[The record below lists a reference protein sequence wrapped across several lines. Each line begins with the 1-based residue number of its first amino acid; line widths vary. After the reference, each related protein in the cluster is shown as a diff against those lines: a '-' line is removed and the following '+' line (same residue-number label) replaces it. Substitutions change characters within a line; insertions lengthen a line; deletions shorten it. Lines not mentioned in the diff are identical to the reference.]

1 MDLELIKTLAER
13 QRVPIKRLAD
23 TIGMSESNLHRCVRE
38 NKIQAQDL
46 EKIASELGVKVGV
59 FFGEEA
65 LVQHI
70 ESHDNGQSA
79 GRDIYN
85 GPQRAEVQRLKDKI
99 EHLEERLQDKQAT
112 IDEKDATIKEKERTI
127 QILLGN
133 LK

>member
-1 MDLELIKTLAER
+1 MDLQLIKTLAER
-13 QRVPIKRLAD
+13 QRVPIKKLAD
-23 TIGMSESNLHRCVRE
+23 TVGMSESNLHRCVRE

-46 EKIASELGVKVGV
+46 EKIATELGVKVGV
-59 FFGEEA
+59 FFGEESS
-65 LVQHI
+65 VHI
-70 ESHDNGQSA
+70 EVHDNGQGA
-79 GRDIYN
+79 GRDIFN
-85 GPQRAEVQRLKDKI
+85 GSQRAELQRLKDKI

>member
-1 MDLELIKTLAER
+1 MDLELIKTLAEHR
-13 QRVPIKRLAD
+13 RVPIKKLAD
-23 TIGMSESNLHRCVRE
+23 LIGMSEGNLHRCVRE

-46 EKIASELGVKVGV
+46 ERIASELGVKVGL
-59 FFGEEA
+59 FFGEDV
-65 LVQHI
+65 VQHI

-85 GPQRAEVQRLKDKI
+85 GSQRAELQRLKDRI
-99 EHLEERLQDKQAT
+99 EHLEERILDKQAT

>member
-1 MDLELIKTLAER
+1 MNLELIKILAER
-13 QRVPIKRLAD
+13 QRVPIKKLAD

-59 FFGEEA
+59 FFGEDST
-65 LVQHI
+65 LHI
-70 ESHDNGQSA
+70 EAHGAGYAAGHDILIGSH
-79 GRDIYN
+79 
-85 GPQRAEVQRLKDKI
+85 RAEIQRLKDQI
-99 EHLEERLQDKQAT
+99 AHLEERLQDKQAT
-112 IDEKDATIKEKERTI
+112 IDEKDTNIMEKERTI